1 MLFLDPLFGAIGY
14 DVEITRLAVMI
25 YGVEISDTLDSYR
38 WAGAYAVELAALIYS
53 AELAS
58 K

>member
-38 WAGAYAVELAALIYS
+38 
-53 AELAS
+53 
-58 K
+58 